1 MVTTFA
7 IPRGNDFGASSSSS
21 RSLSSFAK
29 AHALL
34 RAHGHGSAPT
44 VVARLVTGCHGDPQ
58 AFLETVERL
67 TADQRAGQRCLPDP
81 LPLVPAVESHFAGLR
96 LEAWESTALLA
107 AAVCDDDRLDV
118 LLAVCGRPMDEI
130 IESSLSALLIM
141 VAGRFAFADARVRTW
156 VHESASLGQRT
167 RMHQTLREV
176 YEAHGDEARALWHRA
191 LSSMSGDA
199 TLVSGLLAVAR
210 QELENGNAERAF
222 VMAREAA
229 SHADEATVDAAR
241 SLAGRA
247 ALNAGWVADAL
258 DWLSPVMLSGGEAE
272 KAEALPSY
280 TIAATLSAGAVPA
293 ADLMQHRPTGG
304 DASQWFAFGRAAG
317 LAAGLCAER
326 GAKSESRSWL
336 AATREADAA
345 SGAAGALR
353 EPAIGWSSLFLGEP
367 EDEDASAEQRG
378 LIDNLCRALRL
389 ALADDVP
396 AALQIVLQDEG
407 SCVDVDDALA
417 PGFGRSPYA
426 RAHRAVVEALL
437 RLWQGDVTGASRTLK
452 QGAYTLPLALP
463 FAGLGVQL
471 ARRIEL
477 AIDGHTG
484 PLSESLTSALP
495 TPLPQ
500 DRLVDRGLESYLSG
514 RVEEAAVHVRLW
526 AERGAPTAP
535 LGLPGLDEVGPVDP
549 PSVIEPPDVARA
561 RAVRLRIRSGR
572 ENSWMQDYQAAAEES
587 RSIVSPFERGRVEA
601 MLGIACVTR
610 GDRGAGQRHLR
621 AAQSLFTEAGAGAW
635 QSAIEVRLARLGEQL
650 AENLRMPTLP
660 IPVASAEPL
669 ATCRAAWEPL
679 LTERELATAMLV
691 ADGRTNREIS
701 EEMRVSVRTVEV
713 YIGRLF
719 TKFDVRT
726 RGELTALAH
735 RTNQHA

>member
-7 IPRGNDFGASSSSS
+7 VPRGNDFGASSSSS

-34 RAHGHGSAPT
+34 RAHGHRSAPT
-44 VVARLVTGCHGDPQ
+44 VVARLVAGCHGDPQ

-81 LPLVPAVESHFAGLR
+81 LPLVPAIVEHFSEVS
-96 LEAWESTALLA
+96 LEEWETRTLLA
-107 AAVCDDDRLDV
+107 ASVCVDDRIDV
-118 LLAVCGRPMDEI
+118 LLAIAERPMDAL
-130 IESSLSALLIM
+130 IESPLSSLLMM

-156 VHESASLGQRT
+156 VHESASLGERT
-167 RMHQTLREV
+167 RLHHALLEIYEV
-176 YEAHGDEARALWHRA
+176 QGDHARALWHRA
-191 LSSMSGDA
+191 LSSMSGDTSIVPA
-199 TLVSGLLAVAR
+199 MLDVAR
-210 QELENGNAERAF
+210 EELESGNAERAY
-222 VMAREAA
+222 VIAREAA
-229 SHADEATVDAAR
+229 SHADETCVDAAR
-241 SLAGRA
+241 SFAGRA

-258 DWLSPVMLSGGEAE
+258 DWLSPVIISGGDA
-272 KAEALPSY
+272 ARAMTLPSY
-280 TIAATLSAGAVPA
+280 IVAATLQAGVVPA
-293 ADLMQHRPTGG
+293 ADLAQHRPTTA
-304 DASQWFAFGRAAG
+304 DAEQWFSYGRAAG

-326 GAKSESRSWL
+326 GAKSESRTWL

-345 SGAAGALR
+345 AGADGALR
-353 EPAIGWSSLFLGEP
+353 EPAVGWSSLFLGEP
-367 EDEDASAEQRG
+367 IDELYADERQG

-389 ALADDVP
+389 ALEGDIAGG
-396 AALQIVLQDEG
+396 LQIVLHDEG
-407 SCVDVDDALA
+407 SCVDLEDALA
-417 PGFGRSPYA
+417 LGFGRSPYA
-426 RAHRAVVEALL
+426 RAHRAVIEALL

-471 ARRIEL
+471 ARRLEL

-484 PLSESLTSALP
+484 PLSESLTAALP

-535 LGLPGLDEVGPVDP
+535 LGLPGLDEVGPIDP
-549 PSVIEPPDVARA
+549 PAVIEPPDVARA
-561 RAVRLRIRSGR
+561 RAVRLRIRSAR
-572 ENSWMQDYQAAAEES
+572 ENAWMQDYQDAAEES

-601 MLGIACVTR
+601 MLGITCVTR

-635 QSAIEVRLARLGEQL
+635 RAAIDVRLARLGEQL
-650 AENLRMPTLP
+650 AENLQLPTMP
-660 IPVASAEPL
+660 IAVASAEPL

-691 ADGRTNREIS
+691 AEGRTNREIS
-701 EEMRVSVRTVEV
+701 EQMRVSVRTVEV

-719 TKFDVRT
+719 TKFDVKS